1 MEISLIGENA
11 GKVWNALNEH
21 GECEMAQLK
30 KATALSE
37 AEIAAAI
44 GWLAREEK
52 IQAAETKKGRR
63 KIILFS
69 LKG

>member
-44 GWLAREEK
+44 GWPEK
-52 IQAAETKKGRR
+52 KRFRQQKQRKVAGR
-63 KIILFS
+63 LFS
-69 LKG
+69 SR